1 MDEERQYYLE
11 IGQIKVLIPEEEL
24 EQFQTIEIGNY
35 AIEELTRL
43 TNWEPDTITL
53 ALRSEINDYQLNPE
67 QTDIEAA
74 LRRLRSSDYPEKA
87 YWDLALRGQIAR
99 QQVVEANLRLVVHF
113 AMKRTRSG
121 LPVEDLIQEGNL
133 GLLHTVDLFNYHL
146 GFKFST
152 YASKSIPDLIE
163 RAIANQSQ
171 VIRVPVYMLNARN
184 KLIQASADLEAQLQR
199 PPKPEEIAAALGQDW
214 NERKIQEILD
224 SYKPTTSL
232 ESPLTSEDEGGLTL
246 LDIIFAPDEQAPGQ
260 EIDGVILSE
269 YVETLLKLL
278 PEPDLSVIRL
288 RYGLTGGREHTLQEI
303 ANQYSKTREWARRVE
318 KRALEKL
325 QEQARQMN
333 LQDFLD

>member
-35 AIEELTRL
+35 AIEELARL
-43 TNWEPDTITL
+43 TNWEPDAITL
-53 ALRSEINDYQLNPE
+53 ALRSEINGYQLNPE
-67 QTDIEAA
+67 QTNIEAA

-152 YASKSIPDLIE
+152 YASKSIPDLIK

-171 VIRVPVYMLNARN
+171 VIQVPVHMVNTRN
-184 KLIQASADLEAQLQR
+184 KLIQASSDLEARLKR
-199 PPKPEEIAAALGQDW
+199 PPTPEEIAAALGQDW
-214 NERKIQEILD
+214 DEHKIQEILD

-232 ESPLTSEDEGGLTL
+232 DSPLTSDDEGELTL
-246 LDIIFAPDEQAPGQ
+246 LDILPAPDEPTP
-260 EIDGVILSE
+260 EKIDGVGLSA

-288 RYGLTGGREHTLQEI
+288 RYGLTGGHEHTLQEI
-303 ANQYSKTREWARRVE
+303 ANQYGKTREWARRVE